1 MLEQLQGGC
10 TDSDDGT
17 VEAITVWCPDVI
29 SDLRAALENDAVARD
44 REEQGPLPKTE
55 YTLASGFAV
64 SRMPGYTA
72 DQMRAY
78 ASAAVAAERD
88 RRSSAGHF
96 RGAGMTDRELL
107 ELAAKA
113 AGIAHV
119 TPMMI
124 EWGQWNPLTDDGD
137 ALRLAVKCAQLFGF
151 YRFLRAWI
159 AAMATENGSP
169 SDPIAATRR
178 AITRAAAGTARLRG
192 HLPQPDAVER
202 ERSNEIR
209 RLAIRA
215 LCAWDESVLPKSNDG
230 MMQERMEDLRA
241 AIAQQAEPVTTPI
254 WETLAEIGESA
265 PAGTWDAL
273 PAEKLQGQHQ

>member
-1 MLEQLQGGC
+1 
-10 TDSDDGT
+10 
-17 VEAITVWCPDVI
+17 
-29 SDLRAALENDAVARD
+29 
-44 REEQGPLPKTE
+44 
-55 YTLASGFAV
+55 
-64 SRMPGYTA
+64 
-72 DQMRAY
+72 
-78 ASAAVAAERD
+78 
-88 RRSSAGHF
+88 
-96 RGAGMTDRELL
+96 MTDRELL

-113 AGIAHV
+113 AGITHV

-124 EWGQWNPLTDDGD
+124 KWGQWNPLTDDGD

-169 SDPIAATRR
+169 SDPLAATRR
-178 AITRAAAGTARLRG
+178 AIVRAAAEIERGIAQSVGDDLPEDDYYKSPAEAEEIGRAAETARLRG

-241 AIAQQAEPVTTPI
+241 AIAQQQAEPVTAPI

-273 PAEKLQGQHQ
+273 TAGKLQGQHQ